1 MIEYA
6 LLFAAGCYGIALLL
20 DLWRIAV
27 GSRFGGPYPGA

>member
-6 LLFAAGCYGIALLL
+6 LIFAAGCYGIALLL

-27 GSRFGGPYPGA
+27 AIPLL